1 MNTAIYLRVSTDKQT
16 TDSQAVELREY
27 VRRRG
32 WDNVTE
38 YSDVTSGAKF
48 SRTGLDAL
56 MREVRRG
63 RVDRL
68 VAYKLDR
75 IGRSLGHLVGLVS
88 ELQTHKCALVT
99 VSEGIDTSETNPAAQ
114 LQLNILGAVCQ
125 FEREIIR
132 ERVQSGLK
140 AAVARGQRLGR
151 PSTLEK
157 HLPRV
162 RELLGAGKNIS
173 QISRELD
180 IAYASAHKLVS
191 MCGRY
196 SAKAS

>member
-32 WDNVTE
+32 WDNVAE
-38 YSDVTSGAKF
+38 YSDTTSGAKF

-63 RVDRL
+63 RIDRI

-88 ELQTHKCALVT
+88 ELQTHRCALVT
-99 VSEGIDTSETNPAAQ
+99 VSEGIDT
-114 LQLNILGAVCQ
+114 GV
-125 FEREIIR
+125 
-132 ERVQSGLK
+132 
-140 AAVARGQRLGR
+140 RL
-151 PSTLEK
+151 PSPP
-157 HLPRV
+157 LP
-162 RELLGAGKNIS
+162 
-173 QISRELD
+173 
-180 IAYASAHKLVS
+180 
-191 MCGRY
+191 
-196 SAKAS
+196 

>member
-151 PSTLEK
+151 PLRHSK
-157 HLPRV
+157 SICR
-162 RELLGAGKNIS
+162 AF
-173 QISRELD
+173 
-180 IAYASAHKLVS
+180 AS
-191 MCGRY
+191 C
-196 SAKAS
+196 